1 MLSYG
6 GSQSLVMALWSHR
19 KRNRIIHELK
29 LTLIS
34 LLVFGVL
41 LLLAIYSHPFIIYGI
56 LLSIPTVIIIISFNR
71 LVELVFFS
79 GENHSLKELAM
90 KLKYSNHSFYST
102 KSSPKRPR
110 YWKDI
115 KSYQPIREDDKSTL
129 PPPENP

>member
-1 MLSYG
+1 
-6 GSQSLVMALWSHR
+6 MALWSHR

-79 GENHSLKELAM
+79 GENHSHEPVRLDEARS
-90 KLKYSNHSFYST
+90 YNHKNT
-102 KSSPKRPR
+102 AKDSSAERPR
-110 YWKDI
+110 LWKDI